1 ALVPRLALLVAVGG
15 LISTIGFVS
24 GNALGTPRY
33 LFAAAIDRHLP
44 PALAAVHP
52 RFASPHVAVIAT
64 GVLAIAF
71 AIPFDYRSLIG
82 MSNVSVAVQYLATCL
97 PVMRLRGRVSAGFRV
112 PGGWLVPV
120 LGALVSAS
128 VFTQASLEEL
138 AWSVAALVAGL
149 AALWLTRRFV

>member
-1 ALVPRLALLVAVGG
+1 

-33 LFAAAIDRHLP
+33 LYAAALDRHLP

-64 GVLAIAF
+64 GLLAVAF
-71 AIPFDYRSLIG
+71 ALPFDYRSLIG

-97 PVMRLRGRVSAGFRV
+97 AVLRLRRRVRSSFRI
-112 PGGWLVPV
+112 PGGPLVPV

-128 VFTQASLEEL
+128 VFTQASGEEL
-138 AWSVAALVAGL
+138 AWSVAALAVGL
-149 AALWLTRRFV
+149 AATALTSRWLR